1 MNLYKSLRAREQAGA
16 PIRVGL
22 IGCGKFASMY
32 LAQLRSTVGVQLAGI
47 ADLAPQRAHDWLLRI
62 GWNKE
67 QLVATSSTAEMNA
80 AAARQ
85 CVGIT
90 DDPATLLQADL
101 HVVIESTGDPEAGT
115 RHALAAFNTGKH
127 VVMVTVEADALLG
140 PLLAREAA
148 QAGVVYSMAYGDQPA
163 LICELVDW
171 ARTSGFQIVA
181 AGKGTKY
188 LPRYHC
194 STPDTVFADYGFSD
208 EQVRRGGL
216 NAQMFC
222 SFLDGTKSAI
232 EMAAVA
238 NATGLIPQHDGL
250 QFPPSSRG
258 QLAEI
263 LKPDTAGGILT
274 QKGTVEVV
282 SSLHRDGSP
291 VADDLRWGVYVTYQ
305 GSTDYVAQCFH
316 EYGIHTDSSGHY
328 AALYRDQHLIGL
340 ELGVSVAS
348 VALRNEPT
356 GSPTAF
362 LGDVAAIAKRNI
374 KAGELLDGEGG
385 YTVFGRLIPSQD
397 SLTQKALPIGLANGA
412 VASKDIQQG
421 ELVRYRDVQLPDGRL
436 TVRLRKELEIEFQR
450 PVGSKSSGSEP
461 R

>member
-1 MNLYKSLRAREQAGA
+1 
-16 PIRVGL
+16 
-22 IGCGKFASMY
+22 MY
-32 LAQLRSTVGVQLAGI
+32 LAQLRSTLGVQLAGI
-47 ADLAPQRAHDWLLRI
+47 ADLAPQRAYDWLLRT
-62 GWNKE
+62 GWNQE
-67 QLVATSSTAEMNA
+67 QLTTTTSTSEINA

-90 DDPATLLQADL
+90 DDPTTLLQADL
-101 HVVIESTGDPEAGT
+101 QVIIECTGDPEAGT
-115 RHALAAFNTGKH
+115 RHALDAFSTGKH

-140 PLLAREAA
+140 PLLGRAAA

-181 AGKGTKY
+181 AGKGTRY
-188 LPRYHC
+188 LPRYHF
-194 STPDTVFADYGFSD
+194 STPDTVFTDYGFSD
-208 EQVRRGGL
+208 EQVVQGGL

-238 NATGLIPQHDGL
+238 NATGLSPQSAGL
-250 QFPPSSRG
+250 QFPASSRN

-263 LKPDTAGGILT
+263 LKPHTAGGILT
-274 QKGTVEVV
+274 QTGTVEVV

-362 LGDVAAIAKRNI
+362 LGDVAAIAKRKI
-374 KAGELLDGEGG
+374 KVNERLDGEGG
-385 YTVFGRLIPSQD
+385 YTVFGRLIPSQE
-397 SLTQKALPIGLANGA
+397 SLAQKALPIGLANGA
-412 VASKDIQQG
+412 IANRAIEQG
-421 ELVRYRDVQLPDGRL
+421 EMVRYGDVQLPAGRV
-436 TVRLRKELEIEFQR
+436 TVRLRKELESEFQR
-450 PVGSKSSGSEP
+450 SADSNPSRSE
-461 R
+461 RR

>member
-1 MNLYKSLRAREQAGA
+1 
-16 PIRVGL
+16 
-22 IGCGKFASMY
+22 MY

-47 ADLAPQRAHDWLLRI
+47 ADLTPQRAYDWLLRT
-62 GWNKE
+62 GWNNE
-67 QLVATSSTAEMNA
+67 QLVATSSTSELNA
-80 AAARQ
+80 AVARQ

-101 HVVIESTGDPEAGT
+101 HVIIEATGDPEAGT
-115 RHALAAFNTGKH
+115 RHALAAFRADKH

-140 PLLAREAA
+140 PILTREAT

-171 ARTSGFQIVA
+171 ARISGFQVIA

-188 LPRYHC
+188 LPRYHF
-194 STPDTVFADYGFSD
+194 STPDTVFTDYGFSQ
-208 EQVRRGGL
+208 EQVRQGGL

-238 NATGLIPQHDGL
+238 NATGLTPQPTGL
-250 QFPPSSRG
+250 QFPPSSRN

-263 LKPDTAGGILT
+263 LKPDTVGGIL
-274 QKGTVEVV
+274 KHSGTVEVV
-282 SSLHRDGSP
+282 SSLQRDGSP

-305 GSTDYVAQCFH
+305 GSIDYVAQCFH

-356 GSPTAF
+356 GSSTGF
-362 LGDVAAIAKRNI
+362 LGDVAAIAKRKI
-374 KAGELLDGEGG
+374 TAGELLDGEGG
-385 YTVFGRLIPSQD
+385 YTVFGRLIPAQH
-397 SLTQKALPIGLANGA
+397 SLAQQALPIGLANGA
-412 VASKDIQQG
+412 VANKDIEQG
-421 ELVRYRDVQLPDGRL
+421 ELVRYGDVRLPDGRL
-436 TVRLRKELEIEFQR
+436 TVKLRKELESEFHR
-450 PVGSKSSGSEP
+450 PADVNPS
-461 R
+461 RLDCR